1 MENEIK
7 YYPYNCIGELANAET
22 GRITQ
27 MLFCMMILEVNND
40 PNTMSKYGKLSVS
53 VQYKVKERE
62 NYKRFFRE
70 RFYFD
75 KGKEQYSLEIT
86 DEFVEFIIDRIEK
99 VGEIYN
105 VKFKQ

>member
-1 MENEIK
+1 
-7 YYPYNCIGELANAET
+7 
-22 GRITQ
+22 
-27 MLFCMMILEVNND
+27 MMILEVNND
-40 PNTMSKYGKLSVS
+40 PDTLSKYGKLSVS
-53 VQYKVKERE
+53 VQFKVKERE

-75 KGKEQYSLEIT
+75 KGKEHYMLEIT
-86 DEFVEFIIDRIEK
+86 DEFVAFVVDRIEK